1 MAGIKTANKNETG
14 TDPTGEK
21 ELGISQHSSQ
31 TSKQSAALT
40 DGKNEQMSATDHLL
54 HFTFICLM
62 DELKKIFLYKSDIL

>member
-14 TDPTGEK
+14 ADPTGEK

-62 DELKKIFLYKSDIL
+62 DKLKKIFLYKSDIL